1 MKKEGKSI
9 GVLIAKMEGR
19 MKMRIISICPS
30 NTELLAYLNM
40 LDHLIAI
47 DNCSDWPSSI
57 AHLPKV
63 GPDLHINME
72 KVAELKPDLVLASLS
87 VPGMERNVEELQK
100 RNIPH
105 LVFAPNSLE
114 DIANDLLRLGEALGR
129 QAKAI
134 EVVHRYR
141 SFIEQ
146 YRQLADSVI
155 QPARLYW
162 EWWPK
167 PIFTPGNANWLSE
180 ISRLA
185 GGSNIFADM
194 PQANVQTDWNE
205 VVKRNPSHICLVW
218 VGVQTKKMNKEAVKK
233 RIGAENV
240 DAVCADRIY
249 ILEESLYCRPSPR
262 LLVGLKKLSAL
273 LHPSVFPADDG
284 QDPLLAK

>member
-1 MKKEGKSI
+1 
-9 GVLIAKMEGR
+9 
-19 MKMRIISICPS
+19 MRIISICPS

-114 DIANDLLRLGEALGR
+114 DIANDLLRLGEALGQ

-233 RIGAENV
+233 RVGAENV
-240 DAVCADRIY
+240 DAVCAERIY

-273 LHPSVFPADDG
+273 LHPSVFPVDDG